1 MAKGGE
7 WGDRKEEI
15 SEGREMGRKEKN
27 GSAKGMESEI
37 ILILISS
44 SVGLAIGV
52 VSGGFCGLAPNP

>member
-1 MAKGGE
+1 MAKGE